1 MLAIVVNS
9 FTFDVYKNYV
19 IWISIDL
26 NINIFWLTVLIIVIL
41 WFFGVGQTLTDDSV
55 TYLIQKRILFC
66 LQ

>member
-26 NINIFWLTVLIIVIL
+26 NMNIFWLTVLIIVFL
-41 WFFGVGQTLTDDSV
+41 WVFFGVGQTLTADSA
-55 TYLIQKRILFC
+55 TYLIQKRILFW
-66 LQ
+66 L